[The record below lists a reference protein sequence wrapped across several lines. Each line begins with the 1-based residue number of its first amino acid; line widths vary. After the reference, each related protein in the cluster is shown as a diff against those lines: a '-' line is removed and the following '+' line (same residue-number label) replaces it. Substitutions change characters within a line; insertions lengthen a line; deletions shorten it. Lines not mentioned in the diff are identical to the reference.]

1 MSFFDGFEDE
11 LTKLAQTP
19 YGGRPPEIS
28 RRKATAGSF
37 DWQGFDKK
45 FQSESAAARR
55 RDDYKRKGGLSLL
68 PPKRNPYEHKPPPSD
83 APEEAKKKGRG
94 RGGRKPTPPTPVPS
108 AATLGTDEEKLKR
121 VESVKARYRGPA
133 TQASLSGGYKS
144 QYGTALKSKPAPGSP
159 GIRAVQ
165 NPKALLPWKQKTK
178 TVKPT
183 SAPTTQGEQTYLP

>member
-1 MSFFDGFEDE
+1 MSFLDGFEDE

-45 FQSESAAARR
+45 FKSESAAARR
-55 RDDYKRKGGLSLL
+55 REDYKAKGGLSLL
-68 PPKRNPYEHKPPPSD
+68 PPKPNPYKHKPPPSD
-83 APEEAKKKGRG
+83 AQEEVKKKGGG
-94 RGGRKPTPPTPVPS
+94 RGKSKPPPPPKVKYRQD
-108 AATLGTDEEKLKR
+108 AYGTDENKL
-121 VESVKARYRGPA
+121 EVKGGTTRGRMY
-133 TQASLSGGYKS
+133 QD
-144 QYGTALKSKPAPGSP
+144 QYGKRSPIKLPGVTGGGAVSAVSRAAYPAN
-159 GIRAVQ
+159 A
-165 NPKALLPWKQKTK
+165 KLPWGSNKQKK

>member
-68 PPKRNPYEHKPPPSD
+68 PPKKNPYEHKPPPG
-83 APEEAKKKGRG
+83 PPQEEAKKKGRG
-94 RGGRKPTPPTPVPS
+94 RR
-108 AATLGTDEEKLKR
+108 
-121 VESVKARYRGPA
+121 
-133 TQASLSGGYKS
+133 
-144 QYGTALKSKPAPGSP
+144 KPAPPPKPKTDALIKVKPQVREHEGGYMTHGPSVHVP
-159 GIRAVQ
+159 GHSMPKPKMVDRTPAGIKAVR